1 MFCTAMLRNRFAE
14 QCALKDPT
22 VACPCT
28 GRHLLKELQTSRSS
42 LSSGTL
48 TIRWQALNTG
58 RKPSDSRELTS
69 TLRALKVRKQKEGRY
84 LRHESR
90 DSPSFPTMYGGREA
104 LPDDH
109 TFRGPRGRVRALCR
123 HPQLGCGTE
132 KTGEPSQRKTNPQ
145 LASGAFSCRVT
156 PFTAAGERTKKA
168 LSRGGRRIWWLSAAL
183 ISQIQTWSGD
193 WPRTHLLLRLIGTP
207 CMLQGHTAIPI
218 TRPANYP
225 NTTPGA
231 EKWQ

>member
-1 MFCTAMLRNRFAE
+1 MLRNRFPE
-14 QCALKDPT
+14 QCALKDPA
-22 VACPCT
+22 VACLHWT
-28 GRHLLKELQTSRSS
+28 SLAEGNANFSIVIVFRYADDLMAGFEHREEAERLQ
-42 LSSGTL
+42 G
-48 TIRWQALNTG
+48 
-58 RKPSDSRELTS
+58 LTS